1 MSGAN
6 NVGPRIPSNNVVGA
20 DRNIDSSKP
29 VGNSFSEVLGR
40 VSNDPKSSFVGLGKV
55 LQSGQLSATE
65 REVACQSVITQVL
78 GPNSPYHSL
87 TKDQSFM
94 EAVRGVIAEDPR
106 LSSMIER
113 QNFRR
118 S

>member
-6 NVGPRIPSNNVVGA
+6 NVGPRIPANNVQETARG
-20 DRNIDSSKP
+20 IDSPKP
-29 VGNSFSEVLGR
+29 LGNSFSEVLGR
-40 VSNDPKSSFVGLGKV
+40 VNNDPKSSFLGLGKV
-55 LQSGQLSATE
+55 LQAGQLSVTD
-65 REVACQSVITQVL
+65 REVACQTVITQVL